1 MLRQFAMAVIV
12 MLLIGSGRVQ
22 GAVPALIVLRKA
34 WNGRLA

>member
-1 MLRQFAMAVIV
+1 MLRLFATAVIV

-22 GAVPALIVLRKA
+22 EAVPALIVLRKA